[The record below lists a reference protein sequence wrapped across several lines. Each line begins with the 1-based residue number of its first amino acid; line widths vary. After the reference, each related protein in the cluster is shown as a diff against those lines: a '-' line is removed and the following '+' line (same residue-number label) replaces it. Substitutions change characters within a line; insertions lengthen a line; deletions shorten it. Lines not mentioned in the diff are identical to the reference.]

1 MVAIDDRVAPA
12 TRRRVE
18 RWGVRVLVESTRGAG
33 ALREAGIAAALAVVS
48 CHETD
53 LDNLGTAMVAA
64 ETAPG
69 VRLVVA
75 ISNRQLGDQLADALS
90 QVRVLNRA
98 ELAGPSF
105 VEACVRSDVTHA
117 FPMDERS
124 DAEVFAVIEESIIG
138 RHAFRARYG
147 DLTPI
152 SLRRAGAR
160 LPELCPPRDV
170 SLRPG
175 DRLTLLGRLSEF
187 HERGMTVAGLH
198 DARLFAALAGGSADH
213 GDPGEPRGVRGVWRG
228 TVARFREIVS
238 MIRGE
243 LDPPFRFALAA
254 VLTVMMVGTV
264 VLWLT
269 YASHNESAPA
279 EFGPLDA
286 LYLTVAT
293 MATVGYGDFNFGA
306 ADEWLQMFGI
316 GLMLLGALSIAVVYA
331 FITNIII
338 GRRLERVMRRGR
350 AGAVRG
356 HVILCGL
363 GSVGV
368 ATMNGLVRAGR
379 HVVVIERD
387 ENNRYLPVARERGVP
402 VIIGDATVRSTL
414 LEAGLAHA
422 ATIAVLTSDDV
433 ANLEAVL
440 SAREAHEE
448 LRGARAARSA
458 ARRGARRGGGRPAAG
473 CGSSTRT
480 RTIPTCGWCCGSS
493 TPRWPTRSS
502 GASASIRHAAR
513 PPWPRRISSAR
524 RSVTTSSVLS
534 TCSARRSWWPG

>member
-1 MVAIDDRVAPA
+1 
-12 TRRRVE
+12 
-18 RWGVRVLVESTRGAG
+18 
-33 ALREAGIAAALAVVS
+33 
-48 CHETD
+48 
-53 LDNLGTAMVAA
+53 
-64 ETAPG
+64 
-69 VRLVVA
+69 
-75 ISNRQLGDQLADALS
+75 
-90 QVRVLNRA
+90 
-98 ELAGPSF
+98 
-105 VEACVRSDVTHA
+105 
-117 FPMDERS
+117 
-124 DAEVFAVIEESIIG
+124 
-138 RHAFRARYG
+138 HAFRARYG

-458 ARRGARRGGGRPAAG
+458 ARRGARRGGG
-473 CGSSTRT
+473 
-480 RTIPTCGWCCGSS
+480 
-493 TPRWPTRSS
+493 
-502 GASASIRHAAR
+502 
-513 PPWPRRISSAR
+513 
-524 RSVTTSSVLS
+524 
-534 TCSARRSWWPG
+534 